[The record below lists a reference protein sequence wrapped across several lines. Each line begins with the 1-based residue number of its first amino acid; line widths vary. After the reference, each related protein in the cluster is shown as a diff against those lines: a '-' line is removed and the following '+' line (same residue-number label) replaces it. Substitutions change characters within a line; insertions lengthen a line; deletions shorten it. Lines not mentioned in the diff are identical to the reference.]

1 MLTITSSVGS
11 EGVNQA
17 EDVLLIQQALNIF
30 HEQFLDAPL
39 TEDGLY
45 GDNTASAILAFQKKY
60 LQMYDP
66 DGRIDPD
73 GKTIKKLA
81 SMVADKSADE
91 HILFPLM
98 GRPDNDYTSGMA
110 AFGASRSNGRK
121 HAGVDLYAEKG
132 TPIRAIKDGVV
143 KQSYPFYLGTQA
155 LEVDHGDMLI
165 RYGEIS
171 HVANEIDTGVRVTR
185 GQIIG
190 YVGELVFSSGSRM
203 SMLHFEAYKGTA
215 RGALTVRELVPYQRR
230 SDLFDPTEMLNEAV
244 LE

>member
-17 EDVLLIQQALNIF
+17 EDVLLVQQSLNIIQALL
-30 HEQFLDAPL
+30 LDTPL

-66 DGRIDPD
+66 DGRIDPG

-81 SMVADKSADE
+81 SMVAENKRSK
-91 HILFPLM
+91 HILFPLIA
-98 GRPDNDYTSGMA
+98 RPDNDYTSGMA

-132 TPIRAIKDGVV
+132 TPIRAIKDGIVI
-143 KQSYPFYLGTQA
+143 QTYPFYLGTQA
-155 LEVDHGDMLI
+155 LEIDHGDMLI

-171 HVANEIDTGVRVTR
+171 HVASDINVGMRVTR

-190 YVGELVFSSGSRM
+190 YVGELVFSSGTRM